1 MTTDPVRLLAQDDD
15 AFSSSLLKAGRDG
28 DAAAARA
35 RKVAVLGAAAGGAAL
50 GGAALLGAKV
60 ASKGVWAT
68 FTGKWLAVFAIVAG
82 GAGVTAAVLL
92 SGDGGGPANDG
103 AAAAVAAPVEAQPAA
118 KPSEPAPGS
127 EPARGAEPAA
137 PSEPALVD
145 PPAPIAAE
153 PAAAPAIPP
162 PSDPAAKAAA
172 ASVPR
177 SGEAAEEPAPAVK
190 SAPAPAGS
198 SAAPAPSDA
207 ASELAEEV
215 AAIRAAREALGR
227 GQAQK
232 CLEAV
237 NAYFARFPKGH
248 LSAEARLLRI
258 EAMAASGQRD
268 QAAAQARALLAAN
281 PHSPYAPRLRAIAGE
296 SASP

>member
-15 AFSSSLLKAGRDG
+15 AFASSLLKAGRDG
-28 DAAAARA
+28 DAATARA

-50 GGAALLGAKV
+50 GGAALAGAKV

-68 FTGKWLAVFAIVAG
+68 FTGKWLAAFAIVAG
-82 GAGVTAAVLL
+82 GAGVTAAMLL

-103 AAAAVAAPVEAQPAA
+103 SPAAVVAPAEMQPASKPVEAAPPSDPAPVE
-118 KPSEPAPGS
+118 
-127 EPARGAEPAA
+127 
-137 PSEPALVD
+137 
-145 PPAPIAAE
+145 PPAPVAAD
-153 PAAAPAIPP
+153 PVPAPAIPP

-177 SGEAAEEPAPAVK
+177 SGNAASEPAPAVTG
-190 SAPAPAGS
+190 APAAAGSS
-198 SAAPAPSDA
+198 SAAPSASAPSDP

-215 AAIRAAREALGR
+215 AAIRTAREALGR
-227 GQAQK
+227 GQPQK

-268 QAAAQARALLAAN
+268 QAAAQARAMLAAN
-281 PHSPYAPRLRAIAGE
+281 PHSPYAPRLRALAGE